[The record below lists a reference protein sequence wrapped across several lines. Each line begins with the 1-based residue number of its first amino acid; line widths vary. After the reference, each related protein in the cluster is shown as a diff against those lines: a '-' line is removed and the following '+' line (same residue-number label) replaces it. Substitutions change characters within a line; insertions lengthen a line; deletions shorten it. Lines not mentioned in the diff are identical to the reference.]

1 VESIESIVRVLS
13 LLGGITLEIRRLARI
28 LITTTVVS
36 AAILLSAGVAF
47 AGSYPGGNPPPP
59 IKVGGIT
66 FPSTNPL
73 QRTGSNTYLYLI
85 VAAVVLVIGVGLR
98 IFTRTRAARSAH

>member
-1 VESIESIVRVLS
+1 M
-13 LLGGITLEIRRLARI
+13 EIRRLGRI

-47 AGSYPGGNPPPP
+47 AGSYPGGNLPPP